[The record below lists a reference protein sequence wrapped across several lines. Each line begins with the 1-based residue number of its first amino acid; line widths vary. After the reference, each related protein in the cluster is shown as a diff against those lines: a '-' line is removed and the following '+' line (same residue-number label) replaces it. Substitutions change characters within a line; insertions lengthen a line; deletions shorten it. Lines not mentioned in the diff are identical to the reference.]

1 MPESAK
7 RVFNELLG
15 DRTLDAGQIEVMQS
29 TLQDTGAL
37 DEVEGMI
44 EDYANTAMTAL
55 EKARITEGAKSELRR
70 LADAVTRRNS

>member
-1 MPESAK
+1 
-7 RVFNELLG
+7 
-15 DRTLDAGQIEVMQS
+15 MQS